1 MVAALLDDI
10 LHLVGD
16 HFREIFSRQL
26 SRRVEINSQNKDCLT
41 IDQKRTALLQAYG
54 LQYAQ
59 NLVFKDP
66 EGFADEF
73 QQCTSG
79 LTELVRR
86 LPQLHTVSVQDL
98 NVSHQLMVT
107 LSEVPHLRSLALN
120 FLANVGPN
128 LDDSDA
134 SSGSI
139 VGTEVLSSSQ
149 ATEETAEGTDN
160 DLNASNISDGMTC
173 QVIDLVDGEVNLGED
188 GPEET
193 DLEDLILIRLPPR
206 FTPVF
211 KLESFRNMNRLSVM
225 NMFGDPNIWSEWL
238 LGILPQSPSLKH
250 LSLSIAEETE
260 HILYHCQKQEALAR
274 VFSGLCFEYGERA
287 LQPLRLRTL
296 RLGRP
301 FSFPDLPTLSI
312 LTELK
317 HLEDIYIFN
326 QNPTHSIPFDVLSP
340 EATPSLRRLFLE
352 VVSNSLLERLDD
364 IFGVPQVRKPTTLG
378 IQSWDNGGI
387 RLAEFRNL
395 LNKTPDLLLPV
406 CMGGFG
412 DLGVVLPRLIHNLVI
427 RQLSISV
434 PESVWDIQFPEGV
447 LFDNFRVILMT
458 MENLEAL
465 WVASCAEGRKFSS
478 FSEDGMRHLRAMKT
492 ATLLSAIAALAATA
506 AAAAEL
512 KIDVTHK
519 VECERKT
526 KKGDKVSMHYRGTLA
541 ADGSQFDASAS
552 FFSAPFPSR
561 NSAQLMNAVL
571 IGRFDSQATTAVPLS
586 TSKSALGSWDEGLL
600 DMCIGEKRTLTIP
613 PEYGY
618 GDRGIGPIPGGA
630 TLIFETELV
639 GIAGV
644 KPPAK
649 ADEAAPEGE
658 AKTAKKEE
666 L

>member
-1 MVAALLDDI
+1 M
-10 LHLVGD
+10 
-16 HFREIFSRQL
+16 IFLGAPDKKGR
-26 SRRVEINSQNKDCLT
+26 I
-41 IDQKRTALLQAYG
+41 
-54 LQYAQ
+54 
-59 NLVFKDP
+59 
-66 EGFADEF
+66 FADECSF
-73 QQCTSG
+73 D
-79 LTELVRR
+79 R
-86 LPQLHTVSVQDL
+86 VQDL
-98 NVSHQLMVT
+98 NVSHQLMVA

-287 LQPLRLRTL
+287 LHPLQLRTL

-326 QNPTHSIPFDVLSP
+326 Q
-340 EATPSLRRLFLE
+340 
-352 VVSNSLLERLDD
+352 
-364 IFGVPQVRKPTTLG
+364 
-378 IQSWDNGGI
+378 
-387 RLAEFRNL
+387 
-395 LNKTPDLLLPV
+395 
-406 CMGGFG
+406 
-412 DLGVVLPRLIHNLVI
+412 
-427 RQLSISV
+427 
-434 PESVWDIQFPEGV
+434 
-447 LFDNFRVILMT
+447 
-458 MENLEAL
+458 
-465 WVASCAEGRKFSS
+465 
-478 FSEDGMRHLRAMKT
+478 
-492 ATLLSAIAALAATA
+492 
-506 AAAAEL
+506 
-512 KIDVTHK
+512 
-519 VECERKT
+519 
-526 KKGDKVSMHYRGTLA
+526 
-541 ADGSQFDASAS
+541 
-552 FFSAPFPSR
+552 
-561 NSAQLMNAVL
+561 
-571 IGRFDSQATTAVPLS
+571 
-586 TSKSALGSWDEGLL
+586 
-600 DMCIGEKRTLTIP
+600 
-613 PEYGY
+613 YGY
-618 GDRGIGPIPGGA
+618 QMLA
-630 TLIFETELV
+630 
-639 GIAGV
+639 
-644 KPPAK
+644 
-649 ADEAAPEGE
+649 
-658 AKTAKKEE
+658 
-666 L
+666 

>member
-26 SRRVEINSQNKDCLT
+26 WRRVEINSQNKDCLT

-54 LQYAQ
+54 LQYTQ
-59 NLVFKDP
+59 ILIFKDP

-98 NVSHQLMVT
+98 NVSHQLMVA

-173 QVIDLVDGEVNLGED
+173 QVIDLVDSEVNLGED
-188 GPEET
+188 DPEET

-260 HILYHCQKQEALAR
+260 HILYHSPAAANAAAGPPILI
-274 VFSGLCFEYGERA
+274 SGSTDPVNINRA
-287 LQPLRLRTL
+287 QAP
-296 RLGRP
+296 G
-301 FSFPDLPTLSI
+301 
-312 LTELK
+312 
-317 HLEDIYIFN
+317 
-326 QNPTHSIPFDVLSP
+326 
-340 EATPSLRRLFLE
+340 
-352 VVSNSLLERLDD
+352 
-364 IFGVPQVRKPTTLG
+364 
-378 IQSWDNGGI
+378 
-387 RLAEFRNL
+387 
-395 LNKTPDLLLPV
+395 
-406 CMGGFG
+406 
-412 DLGVVLPRLIHNLVI
+412 
-427 RQLSISV
+427 
-434 PESVWDIQFPEGV
+434 
-447 LFDNFRVILMT
+447 
-458 MENLEAL
+458 
-465 WVASCAEGRKFSS
+465 
-478 FSEDGMRHLRAMKT
+478 RHLHLQSKPY
-492 ATLLSAIAALAATA
+492 AL
-506 AAAAEL
+506 
-512 KIDVTHK
+512 
-519 VECERKT
+519 
-526 KKGDKVSMHYRGTLA
+526 Y
-541 ADGSQFDASAS
+541 
-552 FFSAPFPSR
+552 
-561 NSAQLMNAVL
+561 
-571 IGRFDSQATTAVPLS
+571 
-586 TSKSALGSWDEGLL
+586 
-600 DMCIGEKRTLTIP
+600 
-613 PEYGY
+613 
-618 GDRGIGPIPGGA
+618 PI
-630 TLIFETELV
+630 
-639 GIAGV
+639 
-644 KPPAK
+644 
-649 ADEAAPEGE
+649 
-658 AKTAKKEE
+658 
-666 L
+666 